1 MSKHRNFW
9 KAGTCVPFLSWYV
22 SLYSAVFKGAL
33 YAVWRP
39 QKGLLAISDFNISWL
54 PLLAFS
60 LMTWGGASSTPL
72 IKEGWREKQRQRSAV
87 WGKDFFQFL
96 AALAVLPR
104 SIWKNTRNSTVSF
117 KPIEAKQLAR
127 QGIEQNLPPKQT
139 RWPLPLLLSPSIIYG
154 TNKKKED
161 KYESC
166 AN

>member
-104 SIWKNTRNSTVSF
+104 SIWKDRMLNKICHQMATNLAFASVS
-117 KPIEAKQLAR
+117 I
-127 QGIEQNLPPKQT
+127 
-139 RWPLPLLLSPSIIYG
+139 LLLYLDPSWQAPTFWEKFVLLLLIFV
-154 TNKKKED
+154 
-161 KYESC
+161 
-166 AN
+166 